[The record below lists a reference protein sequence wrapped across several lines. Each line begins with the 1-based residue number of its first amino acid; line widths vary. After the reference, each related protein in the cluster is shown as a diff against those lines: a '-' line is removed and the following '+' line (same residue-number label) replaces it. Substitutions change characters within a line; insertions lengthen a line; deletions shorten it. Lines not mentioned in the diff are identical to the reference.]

1 MRLFTGLVEEI
12 GKVQSIVRGSKSA
25 QITIQAQKVLSDVQI
40 GDSIC
45 TNGVCLTVTDY
56 TTHTFTVDV
65 MPETMRR
72 SNLKNL
78 KPGSPVN
85 LERALR
91 VGDRLGGHWVTG
103 HIDGTGIIQDINPEE
118 NAIWIRI
125 STSKDILK
133 YVIHKGS
140 IAIDGISLTVADVDA
155 QTFQVSIIPHTR
167 EVTTLSTKKPGDE
180 VNLECDLIGK
190 YVEKLMKFEE
200 NPEPQRSMDMD
211 FLRKYGFA

>member
-1 MRLFTGLVEEI
+1 MFTGLVEEI